1 MKEKAAKRGSVWER
15 LRAFASGLSKAAVS
29 LTSQI
34 VQSDKVKATYSDFG
48 SDLIS

>member
-1 MKEKAAKRGSVWER
+1 MEEKATQRGSVWGE
-15 LRAFASGLSKAAVS
+15 LRTFATGLTKADIS

-34 VQSDKVKATYSDFG
+34 VKSDEVKATYSDFG